1 MTDRL
6 PVCAEG
12 MNRLA
17 QFNDGVLPSVLAK
30 SGRNREI
37 LVFRGLF
44 HTPRLWNRRNA
55 PAGWLSSM
63 TAWTSR
69 PLAGMGKSIPSCRG
83 EINRV
88 FQPPP
93 QLQMVGISS
102 RGRKQGC
109 FQPCRPSGAGPRVD
123 APDSATMRQAR
134 RSSSAKAAKYIGWVT
149 ALGRRAGETEV
160 KRTAG
165 DPGRDTAAQ
174 PPAGKDGLRGFRNQ
188 AINQGLSGYADSSVK
203 PEFREYRISETRR
216 SAQRGRS
223 GLPDGHYKARS
234 ARPAAAQGLPGS
246 PGHPRP

>member
-93 QLQMVGISS
+93 QLQMVGISTGGGGS
-102 RGRKQGC
+102 R
-109 FQPCRPSGAGPRVD
+109 
-123 APDSATMRQAR
+123 RQ
-134 RSSSAKAAKYIGWVT
+134 
-149 ALGRRAGETEV
+149 
-160 KRTAG
+160 
-165 DPGRDTAAQ
+165 
-174 PPAGKDGLRGFRNQ
+174 
-188 AINQGLSGYADSSVK
+188 
-203 PEFREYRISETRR
+203 
-216 SAQRGRS
+216 
-223 GLPDGHYKARS
+223 
-234 ARPAAAQGLPGS
+234 
-246 PGHPRP
+246 HPRPGRGPAVAGPAGGVGPGKAGRPFGSGLSAAAAKGLSCPAPVMGGGTHPGLVQPVPETKQGL